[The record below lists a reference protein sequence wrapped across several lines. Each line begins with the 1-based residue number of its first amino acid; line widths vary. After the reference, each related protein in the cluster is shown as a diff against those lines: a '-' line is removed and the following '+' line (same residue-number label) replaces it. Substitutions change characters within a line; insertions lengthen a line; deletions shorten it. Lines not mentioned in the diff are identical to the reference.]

1 MSYEINEDDATLNG
15 NGIYRA
21 GGADVAVADGG
32 TGASTAA
39 DARTNLGLVIGTDVQ
54 AYDAG
59 LASIAGL
66 TTAADKMVYT
76 TGSDTYAVADLTAAG
91 RALLDDADA
100 SAQRT
105 TLGLAIGTDVQDFYS
120 KSVVPVSTPTTL
132 TASYD
137 QQVSQTAS
145 GITTTL
151 WASPTNGDRV
161 TIHNYSGST
170 NTIAGN
176 GTNIKSGSATTDAS
190 VSILNNEVI
199 KLIYDGTNWLLT
211 T

>member
-32 TGASTAA
+32 TGASTASG
-39 DARTNLGLVIGTDVQ
+39 ARTNLGLV
-54 AYDAG
+54 
-59 LASIAGL
+59 
-66 TTAADKMVYT
+66 
-76 TGSDTYAVADLTAAG
+76 
-91 RALLDDADA
+91 
-100 SAQRT
+100 
-105 TLGLAIGTDVQDFYS
+105 IGTDVQDFYS